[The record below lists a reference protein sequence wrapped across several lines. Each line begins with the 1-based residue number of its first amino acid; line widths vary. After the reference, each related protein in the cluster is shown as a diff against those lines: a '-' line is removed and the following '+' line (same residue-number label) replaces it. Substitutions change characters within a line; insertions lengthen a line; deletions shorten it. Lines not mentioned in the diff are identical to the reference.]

1 MRHQALIGYV
11 LHHKAY
17 QEKRALYHLFT
28 PTHGVVHGVGKKGM
42 PLLTRMALFATG
54 KGGLKTF
61 SQPQPQHNRT
71 NLGQITGQNLYGA
84 LYVNELLWRLLT
96 VEDPMPML
104 WWAYEQTL
112 MLLANA
118 CQNSHNSQNSQNSQN
133 SHTLLPLAYI
143 LRCFESLLFAELGYG
158 ISFVIDEKDNAILP
172 TQHYC
177 YHVNK
182 GWVRLTKFEASSS
195 GSCQR
200 AWLGADVL
208 KLAMVNEKL
217 AYFRLCHVDDFGRDD
232 VGGHD
237 VGGRDVGCDD
247 VPSHAMIDAQ
257 FVEML
262 HAWFALVQPV
272 MPAWTQLHRQ
282 VVDSLLDD
290 KPLQSRKLWQQQRR
304 FLSP

>member
-84 LYVNELLWRLLT
+84 LYVNELLWRVLT

-118 CQNSHNSQNSQNSQN
+118 CQNSQN

-232 VGGHD
+232 VGG
-237 VGGRDVGCDD
+237 CDD